1 MTDAKTQTYKISIY
15 LPPFQYL
22 LAKAIADKN
31 QEPLAALIKRLLLPQ
46 IEEAASAS
54 FRASNA
60 LHSAIKN
67 NELSPQLIA
76 EINEYL
82 TTHQEPRQEDE

>member
-1 MTDAKTQTYKISIY
+1 MG
-15 LPPFQYL
+15 
-22 LAKAIADKN
+22 
-31 QEPLAALIKRLLLPQ
+31 ALIKRLLLPQ

-67 NELSPQLIA
+67 NELSAGLA
-76 EINEYL
+76 EEITNYL
-82 TTHQEPRQEDE
+82 TAHLAKASESVNETEE